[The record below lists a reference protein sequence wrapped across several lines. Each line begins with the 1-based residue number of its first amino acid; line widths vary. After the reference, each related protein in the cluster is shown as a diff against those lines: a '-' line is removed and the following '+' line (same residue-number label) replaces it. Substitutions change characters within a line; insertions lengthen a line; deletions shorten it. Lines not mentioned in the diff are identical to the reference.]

1 MRWARTASPNASPT
15 SPATDTTVSGETL
28 AFALTAGTL
37 AAVNPCGFAMLP
49 AYLSLFVVG
58 GEPSQRPSAPAAV
71 VRAVVATGSMTLGF
85 VTVFGVFGLALTPVA
100 STVQRWLPVVTV
112 AIGVL
117 LLALGVLMLAGRAV
131 GVPVPFLR
139 LTRDP
144 VASPLAMMLY
154 GVSYAIASLGCTI
167 GPFLVVTATTFRA
180 GETGSGV
187 VAYVAYAVGMGLVVG
202 ILAIGAALTSQT
214 AAATLR
220 RAAPYLTRLSGALL
234 VVVGAYV
241 GWYGVYELRVY
252 AGRSVDD
259 PVIAAASRL
268 QDRLAQWVDGLG
280 PGAFAIALGV
290 VIVAGVVTRVVGA
303 RRDRAGSRLGS

>member
-1 MRWARTASPNASPT
+1 M
-15 SPATDTTVSGETL
+15 SGETL

-58 GEPSQRPSAPAAV
+58 DDATRSRSTLSSVG
-71 VRAVVATGSMTLGF
+71 RAVLATGSMTLGF
-85 VTVFGVFGLALTPVA
+85 VAVFGVFGLALTPVA

-112 AIGVL
+112 VIGIL

-131 GVPVPFLR
+131 SIPVPFLR
-139 LTRDP
+139 LSRDP

-154 GVSYAIASLGCTI
+154 GVSYAVASLGCTI

-180 GETGSGV
+180 GETVSGIA
-187 VAYVAYAVGMGLVVG
+187 AYVAYAVGMGLVVG
-202 ILAIGAALTSQT
+202 VLAIGAALTSQT

-220 RAAPYLTRLSGALL
+220 RATPYLTRVSGALL

-241 GWYGVYELRVY
+241 GWYGWYELRVY
-252 AGRSVDD
+252 SRGTVDD
-259 PVIAAASRL
+259 PVIAAAAGI
-268 QDRLAQWVDGLG
+268 QDRLAGWVEGLG
-280 PGAFAIALGV
+280 PGGFAIAFGV
-290 VIVAGVVTRVVGA
+290 VVVVVAAARVVVA
-303 RRDRAGSRLGS
+303 RRRASALEGVSRPDPPGSA